1 MYRIFLVEDDETIAK
16 LVRRH
21 LEKWDYDVHVVQKF
35 DAVMS
40 EFASFDPQ
48 LVLMDIGLPFYNGYH
63 WCTEI
68 RRVSKV
74 PVVFLSSAADNMNIV
89 MAVSMGADDFIAKPF
104 DLDVLTVK
112 IQAIIRRCYDFGA
125 NNSVLEH
132 NGAMLNISDA
142 TITYDDKRLELT
154 KNELKI
160 LQTLFDNKERIVSR
174 SLLMEKLWESDA
186 YVDENTLSVNVNRLR
201 KKLDSIGLESFIVTK
216 KGLGYRLGWEVMAKI
231 QNKPH
236 LTNFIKQNYIWILMI
251 VTMSCIHL
259 LYMYLIGAR
268 KQDLVYAAVLDAIL
282 LLITV
287 LVGFFR
293 YSSKVKALSN
303 ALKRPVEEQ
312 AQLPEATDDVEIL
325 YHGLLENQSIAR
337 SESESSAAIRQ
348 SQMRDYYSMWVH
360 QIKTPISAMKL
371 LLEAEREELG
381 QLICDDE
388 QSQCQTADRT
398 GGNIGAAG
406 LNAALKQQ
414 AVLTELSDNMDS
426 LEDEL
431 FRIEEYVSM
440 ALQYQRVSSTENDFV
455 LEKVSVDGVIR
466 DTIKKYAKIMIRRHI
481 GINYSGTGQKVYTD
495 GKWLAFMLEQILS
508 NAIKYTPHGVVTIET
523 AEEKDRFFITIKDTG
538 IGIKAEDL
546 PRVFEKGYTGYNGHA
561 DKKAT
566 GIGLYLCRQMADKL
580 GHTIRME
587 SEIGKG
593 TKVWIGFDLDYADVR
608 D

>member
-1 MYRIFLVEDDETIAK
+1 
-16 LVRRH
+16 
-21 LEKWDYDVHVVQKF
+21 
-35 DAVMS
+35 
-40 EFASFDPQ
+40 
-48 LVLMDIGLPFYNGYH
+48 
-63 WCTEI
+63 
-68 RRVSKV
+68 
-74 PVVFLSSAADNMNIV
+74 
-89 MAVSMGADDFIAKPF
+89 
-104 DLDVLTVK
+104 
-112 IQAIIRRCYDFGA
+112 
-125 NNSVLEH
+125 
-132 NGAMLNISDA
+132 
-142 TITYDDKRLELT
+142 
-154 KNELKI
+154 
-160 LQTLFDNKERIVSR
+160 
-174 SLLMEKLWESDA
+174 
-186 YVDENTLSVNVNRLR
+186 
-201 KKLDSIGLESFIVTK
+201 
-216 KGLGYRLGWEVMAKI
+216 MAKI
-231 QNKPH
+231 QNKPY

-268 KQDLVYAAVLDAIL
+268 KQDVVYAAVLDAIL
-282 LLITV
+282 LLIIV

-303 ALKRPVEEQ
+303 ALERPVEEQ
-312 AQLPEATDDVEIL
+312 AQLPEATDDVEML
-325 YHGLLENQSIAR
+325 YHRLLENQSIAR

-348 SQMRDYYSMWVH
+348 SRMRDYYSMWVH

-381 QLICDDE
+381 QLMCDEE
-388 QSQCQTADRT
+388 QSQCRIADMN
-398 GGNIGAAG
+398 GCNISATELNISE
-406 LNAALKQQ
+406 LNASGKQQ
-414 AVLTELSDNMDS
+414 IVYTELSDNLDS
-426 LEDEL
+426 FEDEL

-455 LEKVSVDGVIR
+455 LEKISLDGVIR

-481 GINYSGTGQKVYTD
+481 GINYSGTKKQVYTD
-495 GKWLAFMLEQILS
+495 EKWLAFILEQILS
-508 NAIKYTPHGVVTIET
+508 NAIKYTPQGFVTIET

-587 SEIGKG
+587 SELGKG

>member
-1 MYRIFLVEDDETIAK
+1 
-16 LVRRH
+16 
-21 LEKWDYDVHVVQKF
+21 
-35 DAVMS
+35 
-40 EFASFDPQ
+40 
-48 LVLMDIGLPFYNGYH
+48 
-63 WCTEI
+63 
-68 RRVSKV
+68 
-74 PVVFLSSAADNMNIV
+74 
-89 MAVSMGADDFIAKPF
+89 
-104 DLDVLTVK
+104 
-112 IQAIIRRCYDFGA
+112 
-125 NNSVLEH
+125 
-132 NGAMLNISDA
+132 
-142 TITYDDKRLELT
+142 
-154 KNELKI
+154 
-160 LQTLFDNKERIVSR
+160 
-174 SLLMEKLWESDA
+174 
-186 YVDENTLSVNVNRLR
+186 
-201 KKLDSIGLESFIVTK
+201 
-216 KGLGYRLGWEVMAKI
+216 
-231 QNKPH
+231 
-236 LTNFIKQNYIWILMI
+236 MI

-303 ALKRPVEEQ
+303 ALERPVEEQ

-325 YHGLLENQSIAR
+325 YQRLLENQSIAR

-381 QLICDDE
+381 LLICDE
-388 QSQCQTADRT
+388 E
-398 GGNIGAAG
+398 
-406 LNAALKQQ
+406 QQ
-414 AVLTELSDNMDS
+414 ASLKELSDNVAS
-426 LEDEL
+426 FEDEL

-455 LEKVSVDGVIR
+455 HEKVSVDGVIR

-481 GINYSGTGQKVYTD
+481 EINYSGTGQEVYTD

-508 NAIKYTPHGVVTIET
+508 NAIKYTPQGVVTIET
-523 AEEKDRFFITIKDTG
+523 AEEKDWFFITIKDTG

-593 TKVWIGFDLDYADVR
+593 TKVWIGFDLDYSDVR

>member
-1 MYRIFLVEDDETIAK
+1 
-16 LVRRH
+16 
-21 LEKWDYDVHVVQKF
+21 
-35 DAVMS
+35 
-40 EFASFDPQ
+40 
-48 LVLMDIGLPFYNGYH
+48 
-63 WCTEI
+63 
-68 RRVSKV
+68 
-74 PVVFLSSAADNMNIV
+74 
-89 MAVSMGADDFIAKPF
+89 
-104 DLDVLTVK
+104 
-112 IQAIIRRCYDFGA
+112 
-125 NNSVLEH
+125 
-132 NGAMLNISDA
+132 
-142 TITYDDKRLELT
+142 
-154 KNELKI
+154 
-160 LQTLFDNKERIVSR
+160 
-174 SLLMEKLWESDA
+174 
-186 YVDENTLSVNVNRLR
+186 
-201 KKLDSIGLESFIVTK
+201 
-216 KGLGYRLGWEVMAKI
+216 
-231 QNKPH
+231 
-236 LTNFIKQNYIWILMI
+236 MI

-268 KQDLVYAAVLDAIL
+268 KQDLVYAAVLDAMIII
-282 LLITV
+282 ITV
-287 LVGFFR
+287 LAGFLG

-303 ALKRPVEEQ
+303 ALERPVEEQ
-312 AQLPEATDDVEIL
+312 AQLPEAADDVEML
-325 YHGLLENQSIAR
+325 YHRLLENQSIAR

-381 QLICDDE
+381 QLMCDDE
-388 QSQCQTADRT
+388 QSQC
-398 GGNIGAAG
+398 
-406 LNAALKQQ
+406 L
-414 AVLTELSDNMDS
+414 LSDNMDS
-426 LEDEL
+426 FEDEL

-481 GINYSGTGQKVYTD
+481 GMNYSGTVQEVYTD
-495 GKWLAFMLEQILS
+495 GKWLAFILEQLLS
-508 NAIKYTPHGVVTIET
+508 NAIKYTPQGGVTIET

-580 GHTIRME
+580 GHTIRIE

-593 TKVWIGFDLDYADVR
+593 TKVWIGFDLDYADTR

>member
-1 MYRIFLVEDDETIAK
+1 
-16 LVRRH
+16 
-21 LEKWDYDVHVVQKF
+21 
-35 DAVMS
+35 
-40 EFASFDPQ
+40 
-48 LVLMDIGLPFYNGYH
+48 
-63 WCTEI
+63 
-68 RRVSKV
+68 
-74 PVVFLSSAADNMNIV
+74 
-89 MAVSMGADDFIAKPF
+89 
-104 DLDVLTVK
+104 
-112 IQAIIRRCYDFGA
+112 
-125 NNSVLEH
+125 
-132 NGAMLNISDA
+132 
-142 TITYDDKRLELT
+142 
-154 KNELKI
+154 
-160 LQTLFDNKERIVSR
+160 
-174 SLLMEKLWESDA
+174 
-186 YVDENTLSVNVNRLR
+186 
-201 KKLDSIGLESFIVTK
+201 
-216 KGLGYRLGWEVMAKI
+216 
-231 QNKPH
+231 
-236 LTNFIKQNYIWILMI
+236 MI

-268 KQDLVYAAVLDAIL
+268 KQDLVYAAVLDVIL

-325 YHGLLENQSIAR
+325 YHRLLENQSIAR

-371 LLEAEREELG
+371 LLEVEREELG

-388 QSQCQTADRT
+388 QSQY
-398 GGNIGAAG
+398 
-406 LNAALKQQ
+406 L
-414 AVLTELSDNMDS
+414 LSDNMDS
-426 LEDEL
+426 FEDEL

-481 GINYSGTGQKVYTD
+481 GINYSGTGQEVYTD

-508 NAIKYTPHGVVTIET
+508 NAIKYTPQGVVTIET

-593 TKVWIGFDLDYADVR
+593 TKVWIGFDLDYSDVR

>member
-1 MYRIFLVEDDETIAK
+1 
-16 LVRRH
+16 
-21 LEKWDYDVHVVQKF
+21 
-35 DAVMS
+35 
-40 EFASFDPQ
+40 
-48 LVLMDIGLPFYNGYH
+48 
-63 WCTEI
+63 
-68 RRVSKV
+68 
-74 PVVFLSSAADNMNIV
+74 
-89 MAVSMGADDFIAKPF
+89 
-104 DLDVLTVK
+104 
-112 IQAIIRRCYDFGA
+112 
-125 NNSVLEH
+125 
-132 NGAMLNISDA
+132 
-142 TITYDDKRLELT
+142 
-154 KNELKI
+154 
-160 LQTLFDNKERIVSR
+160 
-174 SLLMEKLWESDA
+174 
-186 YVDENTLSVNVNRLR
+186 
-201 KKLDSIGLESFIVTK
+201 
-216 KGLGYRLGWEVMAKI
+216 
-231 QNKPH
+231 
-236 LTNFIKQNYIWILMI
+236 MI

-268 KQDLVYAAVLDAIL
+268 KQDVVYAAVLDAIL

-312 AQLPEATDDVEIL
+312 AQLPEAADDVEIL
-325 YHGLLENQSIAR
+325 YHRLLENQSIAR

-381 QLICDDE
+381 QLMCDDE
-388 QSQCQTADRT
+388 QSQC
-398 GGNIGAAG
+398 
-406 LNAALKQQ
+406 L
-414 AVLTELSDNMDS
+414 LSDNMDS
-426 LEDEL
+426 FEDEL
-431 FRIEEYVSM
+431 FRIEEYISM

-481 GINYSGTGQKVYTD
+481 GMNYSGTAQEVYTD

-508 NAIKYTPHGVVTIET
+508 NAIKYTPQGVVTIET
-523 AEEKDRFFITIKDTG
+523 AEEKYRFFITIKDTG

-593 TKVWIGFDLDYADVR
+593 TKVWIGFDLDYADTR

>member
-1 MYRIFLVEDDETIAK
+1 M
-16 LVRRH
+16 
-21 LEKWDYDVHVVQKF
+21 
-35 DAVMS
+35 
-40 EFASFDPQ
+40 
-48 LVLMDIGLPFYNGYH
+48 
-63 WCTEI
+63 
-68 RRVSKV
+68 
-74 PVVFLSSAADNMNIV
+74 
-89 MAVSMGADDFIAKPF
+89 
-104 DLDVLTVK
+104 
-112 IQAIIRRCYDFGA
+112 
-125 NNSVLEH
+125 
-132 NGAMLNISDA
+132 
-142 TITYDDKRLELT
+142 T
-154 KNELKI
+154 K
-160 LQTLFDNKERIVSR
+160 T
-174 SLLMEKLWESDA
+174 
-186 YVDENTLSVNVNRLR
+186 
-201 KKLDSIGLESFIVTK
+201 
-216 KGLGYRLGWEVMAKI
+216 

-251 VTMSCIHL
+251 ITMSCIHL

-268 KQDLVYAAVLDAIL
+268 KQDVVYAAVLDAIL

-325 YHGLLENQSIAR
+325 YHRLLENQSIAR
-337 SESESSAAIRQ
+337 SESESSAAVRQ
-348 SQMRDYYSMWVH
+348 SRMRDYYSMWVH

-381 QLICDDE
+381 QLICDEE
-388 QSQCQTADRT
+388 QSQCQTADMT
-398 GGNIGAAG
+398 GGNISATELNISE
-406 LNAALKQQ
+406 LNASGKQQ
-414 AVLTELSDNMDS
+414 IVYTELSDNLDS
-426 LEDEL
+426 FEDEL
-431 FRIEEYVSM
+431 FRIEEYVGM
-440 ALQYQRVSSTENDFV
+440 VLQYQRVSSTENDFV
-455 LEKVSVDGVIR
+455 LEKISLDGVIR

-481 GINYSGTGQKVYTD
+481 GINYSGTKKQVYTD
-495 GKWLAFMLEQILS
+495 EKWLAFILEQILS
-508 NAIKYTPHGVVTIET
+508 NAIKYTPQGFVTIET

-587 SEIGKG
+587 SELGKG
-593 TKVWIGFDLDYADVR
+593 TKVWIGFDLDYADTR

>member
-1 MYRIFLVEDDETIAK
+1 M
-16 LVRRH
+16 
-21 LEKWDYDVHVVQKF
+21 
-35 DAVMS
+35 
-40 EFASFDPQ
+40 
-48 LVLMDIGLPFYNGYH
+48 
-63 WCTEI
+63 
-68 RRVSKV
+68 
-74 PVVFLSSAADNMNIV
+74 
-89 MAVSMGADDFIAKPF
+89 
-104 DLDVLTVK
+104 
-112 IQAIIRRCYDFGA
+112 
-125 NNSVLEH
+125 
-132 NGAMLNISDA
+132 
-142 TITYDDKRLELT
+142 
-154 KNELKI
+154 
-160 LQTLFDNKERIVSR
+160 
-174 SLLMEKLWESDA
+174 
-186 YVDENTLSVNVNRLR
+186 
-201 KKLDSIGLESFIVTK
+201 
-216 KGLGYRLGWEVMAKI
+216 
-231 QNKPH
+231 
-236 LTNFIKQNYIWILMI
+236 

-312 AQLPEATDDVEIL
+312 AKLPEATDDVEML
-325 YHGLLENQSIAR
+325 YHRLLENQSIAR
-337 SESESSAAIRQ
+337 SEAESSAAIRQ

-388 QSQCQTADRT
+388 QSQY
-398 GGNIGAAG
+398 
-406 LNAALKQQ
+406 L
-414 AVLTELSDNMDS
+414 LSDNMDS
-426 LEDEL
+426 FEDEL

-440 ALQYQRVSSTENDFV
+440 ALQYQRVSSIENDFV

-481 GINYSGTGQKVYTD
+481 GINYSGTGQEVYTD

-508 NAIKYTPHGVVTIET
+508 NAIKYTPQGVVTIET

-593 TKVWIGFDLDYADVR
+593 TKVWIGFDLDYSDTR

>member
-1 MYRIFLVEDDETIAK
+1 
-16 LVRRH
+16 
-21 LEKWDYDVHVVQKF
+21 
-35 DAVMS
+35 
-40 EFASFDPQ
+40 
-48 LVLMDIGLPFYNGYH
+48 
-63 WCTEI
+63 
-68 RRVSKV
+68 
-74 PVVFLSSAADNMNIV
+74 
-89 MAVSMGADDFIAKPF
+89 
-104 DLDVLTVK
+104 
-112 IQAIIRRCYDFGA
+112 
-125 NNSVLEH
+125 
-132 NGAMLNISDA
+132 
-142 TITYDDKRLELT
+142 
-154 KNELKI
+154 
-160 LQTLFDNKERIVSR
+160 
-174 SLLMEKLWESDA
+174 
-186 YVDENTLSVNVNRLR
+186 
-201 KKLDSIGLESFIVTK
+201 
-216 KGLGYRLGWEVMAKI
+216 MAKI

-312 AQLPEATDDVEIL
+312 AQLPEATDDVEML

-381 QLICDDE
+381 QFICDDE
-388 QSQCQTADRT
+388 QSQCHIGDMT
-398 GGNIGAAG
+398 GGNIGAA
-406 LNAALKQQ
+406 LKQQ
-414 AVLTELSDNMDS
+414 AALTELSDNVAS
-426 LEDEL
+426 FEDEL

-466 DTIKKYAKIMIRRHI
+466 DTIKKYAIIMIRKHI
-481 GINYSGTGQKVYTD
+481 GIDYSGTGQEVYTD

-546 PRVFEKGYTGYNGHA
+546 LRVFEKGYTGYNGHA

-593 TKVWIGFDLDYADVR
+593 TKVWIGFELDYADVR

>member
-1 MYRIFLVEDDETIAK
+1 
-16 LVRRH
+16 
-21 LEKWDYDVHVVQKF
+21 
-35 DAVMS
+35 
-40 EFASFDPQ
+40 
-48 LVLMDIGLPFYNGYH
+48 
-63 WCTEI
+63 
-68 RRVSKV
+68 
-74 PVVFLSSAADNMNIV
+74 
-89 MAVSMGADDFIAKPF
+89 
-104 DLDVLTVK
+104 
-112 IQAIIRRCYDFGA
+112 
-125 NNSVLEH
+125 
-132 NGAMLNISDA
+132 
-142 TITYDDKRLELT
+142 
-154 KNELKI
+154 
-160 LQTLFDNKERIVSR
+160 
-174 SLLMEKLWESDA
+174 
-186 YVDENTLSVNVNRLR
+186 
-201 KKLDSIGLESFIVTK
+201 
-216 KGLGYRLGWEVMAKI
+216 MAKI
-231 QNKPH
+231 QNKPY

-268 KQDLVYAAVLDAIL
+268 KQDVVYAAVLDAIL
-282 LLITV
+282 LLIIV

-303 ALKRPVEEQ
+303 ALERPVEEQ
-312 AQLPEATDDVEIL
+312 AQLPEATDDVEML
-325 YHGLLENQSIAR
+325 YHRLLENQSIAR

-381 QLICDDE
+381 QLMCDDE
-388 QSQCQTADRT
+388 QSQY
-398 GGNIGAAG
+398 
-406 LNAALKQQ
+406 L
-414 AVLTELSDNMDS
+414 LSDNMDS
-426 LEDEL
+426 FEDEL

-481 GINYSGTGQKVYTD
+481 GINYSGTGQEVYTD

-508 NAIKYTPHGVVTIET
+508 NAIKYTPQGFVTIET

-593 TKVWIGFDLDYADVR
+593 TKVWIGFDLDYADTR

>member
-1 MYRIFLVEDDETIAK
+1 
-16 LVRRH
+16 
-21 LEKWDYDVHVVQKF
+21 
-35 DAVMS
+35 
-40 EFASFDPQ
+40 
-48 LVLMDIGLPFYNGYH
+48 
-63 WCTEI
+63 
-68 RRVSKV
+68 
-74 PVVFLSSAADNMNIV
+74 
-89 MAVSMGADDFIAKPF
+89 
-104 DLDVLTVK
+104 
-112 IQAIIRRCYDFGA
+112 
-125 NNSVLEH
+125 
-132 NGAMLNISDA
+132 
-142 TITYDDKRLELT
+142 
-154 KNELKI
+154 
-160 LQTLFDNKERIVSR
+160 
-174 SLLMEKLWESDA
+174 
-186 YVDENTLSVNVNRLR
+186 
-201 KKLDSIGLESFIVTK
+201 
-216 KGLGYRLGWEVMAKI
+216 MAKI

-236 LTNFIKQNYIWILMI
+236 LTNFIKRNYIWILMI

-325 YHGLLENQSIAR
+325 YHRLLENQSIAR

-371 LLEAEREELG
+371 LLEVEREELG

-388 QSQCQTADRT
+388 QSQY
-398 GGNIGAAG
+398 
-406 LNAALKQQ
+406 L
-414 AVLTELSDNMDS
+414 LSDNMDS
-426 LEDEL
+426 FEDEL

-481 GINYSGTGQKVYTD
+481 GINYSGTGQDVYTD
-495 GKWLAFMLEQILS
+495 GKWLAFILEQILS
-508 NAIKYTPHGVVTIET
+508 NAIKYTPQGFVTIET

-593 TKVWIGFDLDYADVR
+593 TKVWIGFDLDYSDVR

>member
-1 MYRIFLVEDDETIAK
+1 
-16 LVRRH
+16 
-21 LEKWDYDVHVVQKF
+21 
-35 DAVMS
+35 
-40 EFASFDPQ
+40 
-48 LVLMDIGLPFYNGYH
+48 
-63 WCTEI
+63 
-68 RRVSKV
+68 
-74 PVVFLSSAADNMNIV
+74 
-89 MAVSMGADDFIAKPF
+89 
-104 DLDVLTVK
+104 
-112 IQAIIRRCYDFGA
+112 
-125 NNSVLEH
+125 
-132 NGAMLNISDA
+132 
-142 TITYDDKRLELT
+142 
-154 KNELKI
+154 
-160 LQTLFDNKERIVSR
+160 
-174 SLLMEKLWESDA
+174 
-186 YVDENTLSVNVNRLR
+186 
-201 KKLDSIGLESFIVTK
+201 
-216 KGLGYRLGWEVMAKI
+216 MAKI

-236 LTNFIKQNYIWILMI
+236 LTNFIKRNYIWILMI

-325 YHGLLENQSIAR
+325 YHRLLENQSIAR

-381 QLICDDE
+381 QLMCDEE
-388 QSQCQTADRT
+388 QSQCRIADMN
-398 GGNIGAAG
+398 GCNISATELNISE
-406 LNAALKQQ
+406 LNASGKQQ
-414 AVLTELSDNMDS
+414 IVYTELSDNLDS
-426 LEDEL
+426 FEDEL

-455 LEKVSVDGVIR
+455 LEKISLDGVIR

-481 GINYSGTGQKVYTD
+481 GINYSGTKKQVYTD
-495 GKWLAFMLEQILS
+495 EKWLAFILEQILS
-508 NAIKYTPHGVVTIET
+508 NAIKYTPQGFVTIET

-587 SEIGKG
+587 SELGKG
-593 TKVWIGFDLDYADVR
+593 TKVWIGFDLDYADTR

>member
-1 MYRIFLVEDDETIAK
+1 
-16 LVRRH
+16 
-21 LEKWDYDVHVVQKF
+21 
-35 DAVMS
+35 
-40 EFASFDPQ
+40 
-48 LVLMDIGLPFYNGYH
+48 
-63 WCTEI
+63 
-68 RRVSKV
+68 
-74 PVVFLSSAADNMNIV
+74 
-89 MAVSMGADDFIAKPF
+89 
-104 DLDVLTVK
+104 
-112 IQAIIRRCYDFGA
+112 
-125 NNSVLEH
+125 
-132 NGAMLNISDA
+132 
-142 TITYDDKRLELT
+142 
-154 KNELKI
+154 
-160 LQTLFDNKERIVSR
+160 
-174 SLLMEKLWESDA
+174 
-186 YVDENTLSVNVNRLR
+186 
-201 KKLDSIGLESFIVTK
+201 
-216 KGLGYRLGWEVMAKI
+216 MAKT

-259 LYMYLIGAR
+259 LYMYLIGAS
-268 KQDLVYAAVLDAIL
+268 KQDVVYAAVLDAIL

-303 ALKRPVEEQ
+303 ALERPVEEQ
-312 AQLPEATDDVEIL
+312 AQLPEATDDVEML
-325 YHGLLENQSIAR
+325 YHRLLENQSIAR
-337 SESESSAAIRQ
+337 NESESSAAIRQ

-371 LLEAEREELG
+371 LLEAEREDLG

-388 QSQCQTADRT
+388 QSQC
-398 GGNIGAAG
+398 
-406 LNAALKQQ
+406 L
-414 AVLTELSDNMDS
+414 LSDNMDS
-426 LEDEL
+426 FEDEL

-481 GINYSGTGQKVYTD
+481 GMNYSGTVQEVYTD
-495 GKWLAFMLEQILS
+495 GKWLAFILEQLLS
-508 NAIKYTPHGVVTIET
+508 NAIKYTPQGFVKIET

-593 TKVWIGFDLDYADVR
+593 TKVWIGFDLDYADTR

>member
-1 MYRIFLVEDDETIAK
+1 
-16 LVRRH
+16 
-21 LEKWDYDVHVVQKF
+21 
-35 DAVMS
+35 
-40 EFASFDPQ
+40 
-48 LVLMDIGLPFYNGYH
+48 
-63 WCTEI
+63 
-68 RRVSKV
+68 
-74 PVVFLSSAADNMNIV
+74 
-89 MAVSMGADDFIAKPF
+89 
-104 DLDVLTVK
+104 
-112 IQAIIRRCYDFGA
+112 
-125 NNSVLEH
+125 
-132 NGAMLNISDA
+132 
-142 TITYDDKRLELT
+142 
-154 KNELKI
+154 
-160 LQTLFDNKERIVSR
+160 
-174 SLLMEKLWESDA
+174 
-186 YVDENTLSVNVNRLR
+186 
-201 KKLDSIGLESFIVTK
+201 
-216 KGLGYRLGWEVMAKI
+216 MAKI

-303 ALKRPVEEQ
+303 ALERPVEEQ

-325 YHGLLENQSIAR
+325 YHRLLENQSIAR

-381 QLICDDE
+381 QLMCDDE
-388 QSQCQTADRT
+388 QSQC
-398 GGNIGAAG
+398 
-406 LNAALKQQ
+406 L
-414 AVLTELSDNMDS
+414 LSDNMDS
-426 LEDEL
+426 FEDEL

-440 ALQYQRVSSTENDFV
+440 ALQYQRVSNTENDFV

-481 GINYSGTGQKVYTD
+481 GINYSGTGQEVYTD

-508 NAIKYTPHGVVTIET
+508 NAIKYTPQGVVTIET
-523 AEEKDRFFITIKDTG
+523 AEEKDRFFVTIKDTG

-593 TKVWIGFDLDYADVR
+593 TKVWIGFDLDYSDVR

>member
-1 MYRIFLVEDDETIAK
+1 
-16 LVRRH
+16 
-21 LEKWDYDVHVVQKF
+21 
-35 DAVMS
+35 
-40 EFASFDPQ
+40 
-48 LVLMDIGLPFYNGYH
+48 
-63 WCTEI
+63 
-68 RRVSKV
+68 
-74 PVVFLSSAADNMNIV
+74 
-89 MAVSMGADDFIAKPF
+89 
-104 DLDVLTVK
+104 
-112 IQAIIRRCYDFGA
+112 
-125 NNSVLEH
+125 
-132 NGAMLNISDA
+132 
-142 TITYDDKRLELT
+142 
-154 KNELKI
+154 
-160 LQTLFDNKERIVSR
+160 
-174 SLLMEKLWESDA
+174 
-186 YVDENTLSVNVNRLR
+186 
-201 KKLDSIGLESFIVTK
+201 
-216 KGLGYRLGWEVMAKI
+216 MAKT

-268 KQDLVYAAVLDAIL
+268 KQDVVYAAVLDAMIII
-282 LLITV
+282 ITV
-287 LVGFFR
+287 LAGFLG

-303 ALKRPVEEQ
+303 ALERPVEEQ
-312 AQLPEATDDVEIL
+312 AQLPEATDDVEML
-325 YHGLLENQSIAR
+325 YHRLLENQSIAR

-381 QLICDDE
+381 QLMCDDE
-388 QSQCQTADRT
+388 QSQC
-398 GGNIGAAG
+398 
-406 LNAALKQQ
+406 L
-414 AVLTELSDNMDS
+414 LSDNMDS
-426 LEDEL
+426 FEDEL

-481 GINYSGTGQKVYTD
+481 GMNYSGTVQEVYTD
-495 GKWLAFMLEQILS
+495 GKWLAFILEQLLS
-508 NAIKYTPHGVVTIET
+508 NAIKYTPKGFVKIET
-523 AEEKDRFFITIKDTG
+523 AKKANRFFITIKDTG

-593 TKVWIGFDLDYADVR
+593 TKVWIGFDLDYSDVR

>member
-1 MYRIFLVEDDETIAK
+1 
-16 LVRRH
+16 
-21 LEKWDYDVHVVQKF
+21 
-35 DAVMS
+35 
-40 EFASFDPQ
+40 
-48 LVLMDIGLPFYNGYH
+48 
-63 WCTEI
+63 
-68 RRVSKV
+68 
-74 PVVFLSSAADNMNIV
+74 
-89 MAVSMGADDFIAKPF
+89 
-104 DLDVLTVK
+104 
-112 IQAIIRRCYDFGA
+112 
-125 NNSVLEH
+125 
-132 NGAMLNISDA
+132 
-142 TITYDDKRLELT
+142 
-154 KNELKI
+154 
-160 LQTLFDNKERIVSR
+160 
-174 SLLMEKLWESDA
+174 
-186 YVDENTLSVNVNRLR
+186 
-201 KKLDSIGLESFIVTK
+201 
-216 KGLGYRLGWEVMAKI
+216 
-231 QNKPH
+231 
-236 LTNFIKQNYIWILMI
+236 MI

-268 KQDLVYAAVLDAIL
+268 KQDVVYAAVLDAMIII
-282 LLITV
+282 ITV
-287 LVGFFR
+287 LAGFLG

-303 ALKRPVEEQ
+303 ALERPVEEQ
-312 AQLPEATDDVEIL
+312 AQLPEAADDVEML
-325 YHGLLENQSIAR
+325 YHRLLENQSIAR

-381 QLICDDE
+381 QLMCDDE
-388 QSQCQTADRT
+388 QSQC
-398 GGNIGAAG
+398 
-406 LNAALKQQ
+406 L
-414 AVLTELSDNMDS
+414 LSDNMDS
-426 LEDEL
+426 FEDEL

-481 GINYSGTGQKVYTD
+481 GMNYSGTVQEVYTD
-495 GKWLAFMLEQILS
+495 GKWLAFILEQLLS
-508 NAIKYTPHGVVTIET
+508 NAIKYTPQGVVTIET

-593 TKVWIGFDLDYADVR
+593 TKVWIGFDLDYSDVR

>member
-1 MYRIFLVEDDETIAK
+1 
-16 LVRRH
+16 
-21 LEKWDYDVHVVQKF
+21 
-35 DAVMS
+35 
-40 EFASFDPQ
+40 
-48 LVLMDIGLPFYNGYH
+48 
-63 WCTEI
+63 
-68 RRVSKV
+68 
-74 PVVFLSSAADNMNIV
+74 
-89 MAVSMGADDFIAKPF
+89 
-104 DLDVLTVK
+104 
-112 IQAIIRRCYDFGA
+112 
-125 NNSVLEH
+125 
-132 NGAMLNISDA
+132 
-142 TITYDDKRLELT
+142 
-154 KNELKI
+154 
-160 LQTLFDNKERIVSR
+160 
-174 SLLMEKLWESDA
+174 
-186 YVDENTLSVNVNRLR
+186 
-201 KKLDSIGLESFIVTK
+201 
-216 KGLGYRLGWEVMAKI
+216 
-231 QNKPH
+231 
-236 LTNFIKQNYIWILMI
+236 MI

-268 KQDLVYAAVLDAIL
+268 KQDVVYAAVLDAIL

-312 AQLPEATDDVEIL
+312 AQLPEATDDVELL
-325 YHGLLENQSIAR
+325 YHRLLENQSIAR
-337 SESESSAAIRQ
+337 SESESSAAVRQ

-381 QLICDDE
+381 QLICDEE
-388 QSQCQTADRT
+388 QSQY
-398 GGNIGAAG
+398 
-406 LNAALKQQ
+406 L
-414 AVLTELSDNMDS
+414 LSDNLDS

-455 LEKVSVDGVIR
+455 LEKVSVDDIIR
-466 DTIKKYAKIMIRRHI
+466 DTIKKYAKVMIRRHI
-481 GINYSGTGQKVYTD
+481 GINYSGTGQEVYTD
-495 GKWLAFMLEQILS
+495 GKWLGFILEQILS
-508 NAIKYTPHGVVTIET
+508 NAIKYTPRGFVTIET

-580 GHTIRME
+580 GHTIRVE
-587 SEIGKG
+587 SELGKG
-593 TKVWIGFDLDYADVR
+593 TKVWIGFDLDYADTR

>member
-1 MYRIFLVEDDETIAK
+1 
-16 LVRRH
+16 
-21 LEKWDYDVHVVQKF
+21 
-35 DAVMS
+35 
-40 EFASFDPQ
+40 
-48 LVLMDIGLPFYNGYH
+48 
-63 WCTEI
+63 
-68 RRVSKV
+68 
-74 PVVFLSSAADNMNIV
+74 
-89 MAVSMGADDFIAKPF
+89 
-104 DLDVLTVK
+104 
-112 IQAIIRRCYDFGA
+112 
-125 NNSVLEH
+125 
-132 NGAMLNISDA
+132 
-142 TITYDDKRLELT
+142 
-154 KNELKI
+154 
-160 LQTLFDNKERIVSR
+160 
-174 SLLMEKLWESDA
+174 
-186 YVDENTLSVNVNRLR
+186 
-201 KKLDSIGLESFIVTK
+201 
-216 KGLGYRLGWEVMAKI
+216 MAKI

-268 KQDLVYAAVLDAIL
+268 KQDVVYAAVLDAIL

-312 AQLPEATDDVEIL
+312 AQLPEATDDVEML
-325 YHGLLENQSIAR
+325 YQRLLENQSIAR

-371 LLEAEREELG
+371 LLEVEREELG

-388 QSQCQTADRT
+388 QQAS
-398 GGNIGAAG
+398 
-406 LNAALKQQ
+406 LK
-414 AVLTELSDNMDS
+414 ELSDNVAS
-426 LEDEL
+426 FEDEL

-481 GINYSGTGQKVYTD
+481 GINYSGTGQEVYTD

-508 NAIKYTPHGVVTIET
+508 NAIKYTPQGFVTIET
-523 AEEKDRFFITIKDTG
+523 VEEKDRFFITIKDTG

-593 TKVWIGFDLDYADVR
+593 TKVWIGFDLDYADTR

>member
-1 MYRIFLVEDDETIAK
+1 
-16 LVRRH
+16 
-21 LEKWDYDVHVVQKF
+21 
-35 DAVMS
+35 
-40 EFASFDPQ
+40 
-48 LVLMDIGLPFYNGYH
+48 
-63 WCTEI
+63 
-68 RRVSKV
+68 
-74 PVVFLSSAADNMNIV
+74 
-89 MAVSMGADDFIAKPF
+89 
-104 DLDVLTVK
+104 
-112 IQAIIRRCYDFGA
+112 
-125 NNSVLEH
+125 
-132 NGAMLNISDA
+132 
-142 TITYDDKRLELT
+142 
-154 KNELKI
+154 
-160 LQTLFDNKERIVSR
+160 
-174 SLLMEKLWESDA
+174 
-186 YVDENTLSVNVNRLR
+186 
-201 KKLDSIGLESFIVTK
+201 
-216 KGLGYRLGWEVMAKI
+216 
-231 QNKPH
+231 
-236 LTNFIKQNYIWILMI
+236 MI

-303 ALKRPVEEQ
+303 ALKLPVEEQ

-325 YHGLLENQSIAR
+325 YHRLLENQSIAR

-381 QLICDDE
+381 LLICDDE
-388 QSQCQTADRT
+388 QSQY
-398 GGNIGAAG
+398 
-406 LNAALKQQ
+406 L
-414 AVLTELSDNMDS
+414 LSDNMDS
-426 LEDEL
+426 FEDEL

-481 GINYSGTGQKVYTD
+481 GINYSGTGQEVYTD

-508 NAIKYTPHGVVTIET
+508 NAIKYTPQGFVTIET

-593 TKVWIGFDLDYADVR
+593 TKVWIGFDLDYADTR

>member
-1 MYRIFLVEDDETIAK
+1 
-16 LVRRH
+16 
-21 LEKWDYDVHVVQKF
+21 
-35 DAVMS
+35 
-40 EFASFDPQ
+40 
-48 LVLMDIGLPFYNGYH
+48 
-63 WCTEI
+63 
-68 RRVSKV
+68 
-74 PVVFLSSAADNMNIV
+74 
-89 MAVSMGADDFIAKPF
+89 
-104 DLDVLTVK
+104 
-112 IQAIIRRCYDFGA
+112 
-125 NNSVLEH
+125 
-132 NGAMLNISDA
+132 
-142 TITYDDKRLELT
+142 
-154 KNELKI
+154 
-160 LQTLFDNKERIVSR
+160 
-174 SLLMEKLWESDA
+174 
-186 YVDENTLSVNVNRLR
+186 
-201 KKLDSIGLESFIVTK
+201 
-216 KGLGYRLGWEVMAKI
+216 
-231 QNKPH
+231 
-236 LTNFIKQNYIWILMI
+236 MI

-268 KQDLVYAAVLDAIL
+268 KQDVVYAAVLDAIL

-312 AQLPEATDDVEIL
+312 AQLPEATDDVEML
-325 YHGLLENQSIAR
+325 YQRLLENQSIAR

-371 LLEAEREELG
+371 LLEVEREELG

-388 QSQCQTADRT
+388 QSQY
-398 GGNIGAAG
+398 
-406 LNAALKQQ
+406 L
-414 AVLTELSDNMDS
+414 LSDNMDS
-426 LEDEL
+426 FEDEL
-431 FRIEEYVSM
+431 FRIEEYVGM

-481 GINYSGTGQKVYTD
+481 GINYSGTGQEVYTD

-508 NAIKYTPHGVVTIET
+508 NAIKYTPQGVVTIET

-593 TKVWIGFDLDYADVR
+593 TKVWIGFDLDYADTR

>member
-1 MYRIFLVEDDETIAK
+1 
-16 LVRRH
+16 
-21 LEKWDYDVHVVQKF
+21 
-35 DAVMS
+35 
-40 EFASFDPQ
+40 
-48 LVLMDIGLPFYNGYH
+48 
-63 WCTEI
+63 
-68 RRVSKV
+68 
-74 PVVFLSSAADNMNIV
+74 
-89 MAVSMGADDFIAKPF
+89 
-104 DLDVLTVK
+104 
-112 IQAIIRRCYDFGA
+112 
-125 NNSVLEH
+125 
-132 NGAMLNISDA
+132 
-142 TITYDDKRLELT
+142 
-154 KNELKI
+154 
-160 LQTLFDNKERIVSR
+160 
-174 SLLMEKLWESDA
+174 
-186 YVDENTLSVNVNRLR
+186 
-201 KKLDSIGLESFIVTK
+201 
-216 KGLGYRLGWEVMAKI
+216 MAKI
-231 QNKPH
+231 QNKPY

-268 KQDLVYAAVLDAIL
+268 KQDVVYAAVLDAIL
-282 LLITV
+282 LLIIV

-303 ALKRPVEEQ
+303 ALERPVEEQ
-312 AQLPEATDDVEIL
+312 AQLPEATDDVEML
-325 YHGLLENQSIAR
+325 YHRLLENQSIAR
-337 SESESSAAIRQ
+337 SESESSAAVRQ
-348 SQMRDYYSMWVH
+348 SRMRDYYSMWVH

-371 LLEAEREELG
+371 LLEAEREEHG

-388 QSQCQTADRT
+388 QSQY
-398 GGNIGAAG
+398 
-406 LNAALKQQ
+406 L
-414 AVLTELSDNMDS
+414 LSDNMDS
-426 LEDEL
+426 FEDEL

-481 GINYSGTGQKVYTD
+481 GINYSGTGQEVYTD
-495 GKWLAFMLEQILS
+495 GKWLAFILEQILS
-508 NAIKYTPHGVVTIET
+508 NAIKYTPQGFVTIET

-587 SEIGKG
+587 SELGKG
-593 TKVWIGFDLDYADVR
+593 TKVWIGIDLDYADTR

>member
-1 MYRIFLVEDDETIAK
+1 
-16 LVRRH
+16 
-21 LEKWDYDVHVVQKF
+21 
-35 DAVMS
+35 
-40 EFASFDPQ
+40 
-48 LVLMDIGLPFYNGYH
+48 
-63 WCTEI
+63 
-68 RRVSKV
+68 
-74 PVVFLSSAADNMNIV
+74 
-89 MAVSMGADDFIAKPF
+89 
-104 DLDVLTVK
+104 
-112 IQAIIRRCYDFGA
+112 
-125 NNSVLEH
+125 
-132 NGAMLNISDA
+132 
-142 TITYDDKRLELT
+142 
-154 KNELKI
+154 
-160 LQTLFDNKERIVSR
+160 
-174 SLLMEKLWESDA
+174 
-186 YVDENTLSVNVNRLR
+186 
-201 KKLDSIGLESFIVTK
+201 
-216 KGLGYRLGWEVMAKI
+216 MAKI

-268 KQDLVYAAVLDAIL
+268 KQDVVYAAVLDAIL
-282 LLITV
+282 LLITA
-287 LVGFFR
+287 LIGFFR

-325 YHGLLENQSIAR
+325 YHRLLENQSIAR

-348 SQMRDYYSMWVH
+348 SRMRDYYSMWVH

-381 QLICDDE
+381 LLICDE
-388 QSQCQTADRT
+388 E
-398 GGNIGAAG
+398 
-406 LNAALKQQ
+406 QQ
-414 AVLTELSDNMDS
+414 ASLKELSDNVAS
-426 LEDEL
+426 FEDEL

-481 GINYSGTGQKVYTD
+481 GINYSGTGQEVYTD

-508 NAIKYTPHGVVTIET
+508 NAIKYTPQGFVTIET

-593 TKVWIGFDLDYADVR
+593 TKVWIGFDLDYADTR

>member
-1 MYRIFLVEDDETIAK
+1 
-16 LVRRH
+16 
-21 LEKWDYDVHVVQKF
+21 
-35 DAVMS
+35 
-40 EFASFDPQ
+40 
-48 LVLMDIGLPFYNGYH
+48 
-63 WCTEI
+63 
-68 RRVSKV
+68 
-74 PVVFLSSAADNMNIV
+74 
-89 MAVSMGADDFIAKPF
+89 
-104 DLDVLTVK
+104 
-112 IQAIIRRCYDFGA
+112 
-125 NNSVLEH
+125 
-132 NGAMLNISDA
+132 
-142 TITYDDKRLELT
+142 
-154 KNELKI
+154 
-160 LQTLFDNKERIVSR
+160 
-174 SLLMEKLWESDA
+174 
-186 YVDENTLSVNVNRLR
+186 
-201 KKLDSIGLESFIVTK
+201 
-216 KGLGYRLGWEVMAKI
+216 MAKI

-325 YHGLLENQSIAR
+325 YHRLLENQSIAR

-381 QLICDDE
+381 QFICDDE
-388 QSQCQTADRT
+388 QSQCHIGDMT

-426 LEDEL
+426 FEDEL

-481 GINYSGTGQKVYTD
+481 GINYSGTGQVVYTD
-495 GKWLAFMLEQILS
+495 GKWIAFMLEQILS
-508 NAIKYTPHGVVTIET
+508 NAIKYTPQGFVTIET

-593 TKVWIGFDLDYADVR
+593 TKVWIGFDLDYADTR

>member
-1 MYRIFLVEDDETIAK
+1 
-16 LVRRH
+16 
-21 LEKWDYDVHVVQKF
+21 
-35 DAVMS
+35 
-40 EFASFDPQ
+40 
-48 LVLMDIGLPFYNGYH
+48 
-63 WCTEI
+63 
-68 RRVSKV
+68 
-74 PVVFLSSAADNMNIV
+74 
-89 MAVSMGADDFIAKPF
+89 
-104 DLDVLTVK
+104 
-112 IQAIIRRCYDFGA
+112 
-125 NNSVLEH
+125 
-132 NGAMLNISDA
+132 
-142 TITYDDKRLELT
+142 
-154 KNELKI
+154 
-160 LQTLFDNKERIVSR
+160 
-174 SLLMEKLWESDA
+174 
-186 YVDENTLSVNVNRLR
+186 
-201 KKLDSIGLESFIVTK
+201 
-216 KGLGYRLGWEVMAKI
+216 MAKI

-312 AQLPEATDDVEIL
+312 AQLPEATDDVEML
-325 YHGLLENQSIAR
+325 YHRLLENQSIAR

-388 QSQCQTADRT
+388 QSQC
-398 GGNIGAAG
+398 
-406 LNAALKQQ
+406 L
-414 AVLTELSDNMDS
+414 LSDNMDS
-426 LEDEL
+426 FEDEL

-481 GINYSGTGQKVYTD
+481 GMNYSGTGQEVYTD

-508 NAIKYTPHGVVTIET
+508 NAIKYTPQGVVTIET

-593 TKVWIGFDLDYADVR
+593 TKVWIGFDLDYADTR

>member
-1 MYRIFLVEDDETIAK
+1 
-16 LVRRH
+16 
-21 LEKWDYDVHVVQKF
+21 
-35 DAVMS
+35 
-40 EFASFDPQ
+40 
-48 LVLMDIGLPFYNGYH
+48 
-63 WCTEI
+63 
-68 RRVSKV
+68 
-74 PVVFLSSAADNMNIV
+74 
-89 MAVSMGADDFIAKPF
+89 
-104 DLDVLTVK
+104 
-112 IQAIIRRCYDFGA
+112 
-125 NNSVLEH
+125 
-132 NGAMLNISDA
+132 
-142 TITYDDKRLELT
+142 
-154 KNELKI
+154 
-160 LQTLFDNKERIVSR
+160 
-174 SLLMEKLWESDA
+174 
-186 YVDENTLSVNVNRLR
+186 
-201 KKLDSIGLESFIVTK
+201 
-216 KGLGYRLGWEVMAKI
+216 MAKT

-268 KQDLVYAAVLDAIL
+268 KQDVVYAAVLDAIL

-312 AQLPEATDDVEIL
+312 AQLPEATDDVEML
-325 YHGLLENQSIAR
+325 YQRLLENQSIAR

-371 LLEAEREELG
+371 LLEVEREELG

-388 QSQCQTADRT
+388 QSQY
-398 GGNIGAAG
+398 
-406 LNAALKQQ
+406 L
-414 AVLTELSDNMDS
+414 LSDNMDS
-426 LEDEL
+426 FEDEL
-431 FRIEEYVSM
+431 FRIEEYVGM

-481 GINYSGTGQKVYTD
+481 GINYSGTGQEVYTD

-508 NAIKYTPHGVVTIET
+508 NAIKYTPQGFVTIET

-593 TKVWIGFDLDYADVR
+593 TKVWIGFDLDYADTR

>member
-1 MYRIFLVEDDETIAK
+1 
-16 LVRRH
+16 
-21 LEKWDYDVHVVQKF
+21 
-35 DAVMS
+35 
-40 EFASFDPQ
+40 
-48 LVLMDIGLPFYNGYH
+48 
-63 WCTEI
+63 
-68 RRVSKV
+68 
-74 PVVFLSSAADNMNIV
+74 
-89 MAVSMGADDFIAKPF
+89 
-104 DLDVLTVK
+104 
-112 IQAIIRRCYDFGA
+112 
-125 NNSVLEH
+125 
-132 NGAMLNISDA
+132 
-142 TITYDDKRLELT
+142 
-154 KNELKI
+154 
-160 LQTLFDNKERIVSR
+160 
-174 SLLMEKLWESDA
+174 
-186 YVDENTLSVNVNRLR
+186 
-201 KKLDSIGLESFIVTK
+201 
-216 KGLGYRLGWEVMAKI
+216 MAKI

-282 LLITV
+282 LLVTV

-325 YHGLLENQSIAR
+325 YHRLLENQSIAR

-381 QLICDDE
+381 LLICDE
-388 QSQCQTADRT
+388 E
-398 GGNIGAAG
+398 
-406 LNAALKQQ
+406 QQ
-414 AVLTELSDNMDS
+414 ASLKELSDNVAS
-426 LEDEL
+426 FEDEL
-431 FRIEEYVSM
+431 FRIEEYVGM

-481 GINYSGTGQKVYTD
+481 GINYSGTGQEVYTD

-508 NAIKYTPHGVVTIET
+508 NAIKYTPRGFVTIET

-593 TKVWIGFDLDYADVR
+593 TKVWIGFDLDYADTR

>member
-1 MYRIFLVEDDETIAK
+1 
-16 LVRRH
+16 
-21 LEKWDYDVHVVQKF
+21 
-35 DAVMS
+35 
-40 EFASFDPQ
+40 
-48 LVLMDIGLPFYNGYH
+48 
-63 WCTEI
+63 
-68 RRVSKV
+68 
-74 PVVFLSSAADNMNIV
+74 
-89 MAVSMGADDFIAKPF
+89 
-104 DLDVLTVK
+104 
-112 IQAIIRRCYDFGA
+112 
-125 NNSVLEH
+125 
-132 NGAMLNISDA
+132 
-142 TITYDDKRLELT
+142 
-154 KNELKI
+154 
-160 LQTLFDNKERIVSR
+160 
-174 SLLMEKLWESDA
+174 
-186 YVDENTLSVNVNRLR
+186 
-201 KKLDSIGLESFIVTK
+201 
-216 KGLGYRLGWEVMAKI
+216 MAKI

-312 AQLPEATDDVEIL
+312 AQLPEAPDDVEML
-325 YHGLLENQSIAR
+325 YHGLLETQSIAR

-381 QLICDDE
+381 QFICDDE
-388 QSQCQTADRT
+388 QSQCHIGDMT
-398 GGNIGAAG
+398 GGNIGAA
-406 LNAALKQQ
+406 LKQQ
-414 AVLTELSDNMDS
+414 AALTELSDIVAS
-426 LEDEL
+426 FEDEL
-431 FRIEEYVSM
+431 FRIEEDVSM

-481 GINYSGTGQKVYTD
+481 GIDYSGTGQEVYTD

>member
-1 MYRIFLVEDDETIAK
+1 
-16 LVRRH
+16 
-21 LEKWDYDVHVVQKF
+21 
-35 DAVMS
+35 
-40 EFASFDPQ
+40 
-48 LVLMDIGLPFYNGYH
+48 
-63 WCTEI
+63 
-68 RRVSKV
+68 
-74 PVVFLSSAADNMNIV
+74 
-89 MAVSMGADDFIAKPF
+89 
-104 DLDVLTVK
+104 
-112 IQAIIRRCYDFGA
+112 
-125 NNSVLEH
+125 
-132 NGAMLNISDA
+132 
-142 TITYDDKRLELT
+142 
-154 KNELKI
+154 
-160 LQTLFDNKERIVSR
+160 
-174 SLLMEKLWESDA
+174 
-186 YVDENTLSVNVNRLR
+186 
-201 KKLDSIGLESFIVTK
+201 
-216 KGLGYRLGWEVMAKI
+216 
-231 QNKPH
+231 
-236 LTNFIKQNYIWILMI
+236 MI

-268 KQDLVYAAVLDAIL
+268 KQDMVYAAVLDAIL

-325 YHGLLENQSIAR
+325 YHRLLENQSIAR
-337 SESESSAAIRQ
+337 SGSESSAAVRQ
-348 SQMRDYYSMWVH
+348 SRMRDYYSMWVH

-381 QLICDDE
+381 QLMCDE
-388 QSQCQTADRT
+388 EP
-398 GGNIGAAG
+398 
-406 LNAALKQQ
+406 Q
-414 AVLTELSDNMDS
+414 ATLTELSDNLDS
-426 LEDEL
+426 FEDEL
-431 FRIEEYVSM
+431 FRIEEYVGM

-481 GINYSGTGQKVYTD
+481 GINYSGTKKQVYTD
-495 GKWLAFMLEQILS
+495 EKWLAFILEQILS
-508 NAIKYTPHGVVTIET
+508 NAIKYTPQGFVTIET

-593 TKVWIGFDLDYADVR
+593 TKVWIGFDLDYADTR

>member
-1 MYRIFLVEDDETIAK
+1 
-16 LVRRH
+16 
-21 LEKWDYDVHVVQKF
+21 
-35 DAVMS
+35 
-40 EFASFDPQ
+40 
-48 LVLMDIGLPFYNGYH
+48 
-63 WCTEI
+63 
-68 RRVSKV
+68 
-74 PVVFLSSAADNMNIV
+74 
-89 MAVSMGADDFIAKPF
+89 
-104 DLDVLTVK
+104 
-112 IQAIIRRCYDFGA
+112 
-125 NNSVLEH
+125 
-132 NGAMLNISDA
+132 
-142 TITYDDKRLELT
+142 
-154 KNELKI
+154 
-160 LQTLFDNKERIVSR
+160 
-174 SLLMEKLWESDA
+174 
-186 YVDENTLSVNVNRLR
+186 
-201 KKLDSIGLESFIVTK
+201 
-216 KGLGYRLGWEVMAKI
+216 
-231 QNKPH
+231 
-236 LTNFIKQNYIWILMI
+236 MI

-325 YHGLLENQSIAR
+325 YHRLLENQSIAR

-388 QSQCQTADRT
+388 QSQC
-398 GGNIGAAG
+398 
-406 LNAALKQQ
+406 L
-414 AVLTELSDNMDS
+414 LSDNMDS
-426 LEDEL
+426 FEDEL

-593 TKVWIGFDLDYADVR
+593 TKVWIGFDMDYADTR

>member
-1 MYRIFLVEDDETIAK
+1 
-16 LVRRH
+16 
-21 LEKWDYDVHVVQKF
+21 
-35 DAVMS
+35 
-40 EFASFDPQ
+40 
-48 LVLMDIGLPFYNGYH
+48 
-63 WCTEI
+63 
-68 RRVSKV
+68 
-74 PVVFLSSAADNMNIV
+74 
-89 MAVSMGADDFIAKPF
+89 
-104 DLDVLTVK
+104 
-112 IQAIIRRCYDFGA
+112 
-125 NNSVLEH
+125 
-132 NGAMLNISDA
+132 
-142 TITYDDKRLELT
+142 
-154 KNELKI
+154 
-160 LQTLFDNKERIVSR
+160 
-174 SLLMEKLWESDA
+174 
-186 YVDENTLSVNVNRLR
+186 
-201 KKLDSIGLESFIVTK
+201 
-216 KGLGYRLGWEVMAKI
+216 
-231 QNKPH
+231 
-236 LTNFIKQNYIWILMI
+236 MI

-268 KQDLVYAAVLDAIL
+268 KQDVVYAAVLDAMIII
-282 LLITV
+282 ITV
-287 LVGFFR
+287 LAGFLG

-303 ALKRPVEEQ
+303 ALERPVEEQ
-312 AQLPEATDDVEIL
+312 AQLPEATDDVEML
-325 YHGLLENQSIAR
+325 YHRLLENQSIAR

-371 LLEAEREELG
+371 LLEAEREDLG

-388 QSQCQTADRT
+388 QSQC
-398 GGNIGAAG
+398 
-406 LNAALKQQ
+406 L
-414 AVLTELSDNMDS
+414 LSDNMDS
-426 LEDEL
+426 FEDEL

-481 GINYSGTGQKVYTD
+481 GMNYSGTVQEVYTD
-495 GKWLAFMLEQILS
+495 GKWLAFILEQLLS
-508 NAIKYTPHGVVTIET
+508 NAIKYTPQGFVKIET

-593 TKVWIGFDLDYADVR
+593 TKVWIGFDLDYADTR

>member
-1 MYRIFLVEDDETIAK
+1 
-16 LVRRH
+16 
-21 LEKWDYDVHVVQKF
+21 
-35 DAVMS
+35 
-40 EFASFDPQ
+40 
-48 LVLMDIGLPFYNGYH
+48 
-63 WCTEI
+63 
-68 RRVSKV
+68 
-74 PVVFLSSAADNMNIV
+74 
-89 MAVSMGADDFIAKPF
+89 
-104 DLDVLTVK
+104 
-112 IQAIIRRCYDFGA
+112 
-125 NNSVLEH
+125 
-132 NGAMLNISDA
+132 
-142 TITYDDKRLELT
+142 
-154 KNELKI
+154 
-160 LQTLFDNKERIVSR
+160 
-174 SLLMEKLWESDA
+174 
-186 YVDENTLSVNVNRLR
+186 
-201 KKLDSIGLESFIVTK
+201 
-216 KGLGYRLGWEVMAKI
+216 
-231 QNKPH
+231 
-236 LTNFIKQNYIWILMI
+236 MI

-303 ALKRPVEEQ
+303 ALNRPVEEQ

-325 YHGLLENQSIAR
+325 YHRLLENQSIAR
-337 SESESSAAIRQ
+337 SESESGAAIRQ

-388 QSQCQTADRT
+388 QSQCHIGDMT

-406 LNAALKQQ
+406 F
-414 AVLTELSDNMDS
+414 
-426 LEDEL
+426 EDEL

-440 ALQYQRVSSTENDFV
+440 ALQYKRVSSTENDFV

-481 GINYSGTGQKVYTD
+481 GINYSGTGQVVYTD

-508 NAIKYTPHGVVTIET
+508 NAIKYTPQGVVTIET
-523 AEEKDRFFITIKDTG
+523 AEEKDRFFIIIKDTG

>member
-1 MYRIFLVEDDETIAK
+1 
-16 LVRRH
+16 
-21 LEKWDYDVHVVQKF
+21 
-35 DAVMS
+35 
-40 EFASFDPQ
+40 
-48 LVLMDIGLPFYNGYH
+48 
-63 WCTEI
+63 
-68 RRVSKV
+68 
-74 PVVFLSSAADNMNIV
+74 
-89 MAVSMGADDFIAKPF
+89 
-104 DLDVLTVK
+104 
-112 IQAIIRRCYDFGA
+112 
-125 NNSVLEH
+125 
-132 NGAMLNISDA
+132 
-142 TITYDDKRLELT
+142 
-154 KNELKI
+154 
-160 LQTLFDNKERIVSR
+160 
-174 SLLMEKLWESDA
+174 
-186 YVDENTLSVNVNRLR
+186 
-201 KKLDSIGLESFIVTK
+201 
-216 KGLGYRLGWEVMAKI
+216 MAKT

-251 VTMSCIHL
+251 IIMSCIHM

-268 KQDLVYAAVLDAIL
+268 KQDMVYAAVLDAIL

-325 YHGLLENQSIAR
+325 YHRLLENQSIAR
-337 SESESSAAIRQ
+337 SESESSAAVRQ
-348 SQMRDYYSMWVH
+348 SRMRDYYSMWVH

-381 QLICDDE
+381 QLICDEE
-388 QSQCQTADRT
+388 QSQCQTADMT
-398 GGNIGAAG
+398 GGNIIAAG
-406 LNAALKQQ
+406 LNIVGLNDAAKQQ
-414 AVLTELSDNMDS
+414 AAFKELSDNLDS
-426 LEDEL
+426 FEDEL
-431 FRIEEYVSM
+431 FRIEEYVGM

-455 LEKVSVDGVIR
+455 LEKISLDGVIR

-481 GINYSGTGQKVYTD
+481 GINYSGTKKQVYTD
-495 GKWLAFMLEQILS
+495 EKWLAFILEQILS
-508 NAIKYTPHGVVTIET
+508 NAIKYTPQGVVTIET

-546 PRVFEKGYTGYNGHA
+546 PRVFEKGYTGYNGRA

-587 SEIGKG
+587 SELGKG
-593 TKVWIGFDLDYADVR
+593 TKVWIGFDLDYSDVR

>member
-1 MYRIFLVEDDETIAK
+1 
-16 LVRRH
+16 
-21 LEKWDYDVHVVQKF
+21 
-35 DAVMS
+35 
-40 EFASFDPQ
+40 
-48 LVLMDIGLPFYNGYH
+48 
-63 WCTEI
+63 
-68 RRVSKV
+68 
-74 PVVFLSSAADNMNIV
+74 
-89 MAVSMGADDFIAKPF
+89 
-104 DLDVLTVK
+104 
-112 IQAIIRRCYDFGA
+112 
-125 NNSVLEH
+125 
-132 NGAMLNISDA
+132 
-142 TITYDDKRLELT
+142 
-154 KNELKI
+154 
-160 LQTLFDNKERIVSR
+160 
-174 SLLMEKLWESDA
+174 
-186 YVDENTLSVNVNRLR
+186 
-201 KKLDSIGLESFIVTK
+201 
-216 KGLGYRLGWEVMAKI
+216 MAKT

-268 KQDLVYAAVLDAIL
+268 KQDMVYAAVLDAIL

-303 ALKRPVEEQ
+303 ALERPVEEQ
-312 AQLPEATDDVEIL
+312 AKLPEATDDVEML
-325 YHGLLENQSIAR
+325 YHRLLENQSIAR
-337 SESESSAAIRQ
+337 SEAESSAAIRQ

-388 QSQCQTADRT
+388 QSQY
-398 GGNIGAAG
+398 
-406 LNAALKQQ
+406 L
-414 AVLTELSDNMDS
+414 LSDNMDS
-426 LEDEL
+426 FEDEL

-481 GINYSGTGQKVYTD
+481 GINYSGTGQEVYTD

-508 NAIKYTPHGVVTIET
+508 NAIKYTPQGVVTIET

-593 TKVWIGFDLDYADVR
+593 TKVWIGFDLDYADTR

>member
-1 MYRIFLVEDDETIAK
+1 
-16 LVRRH
+16 
-21 LEKWDYDVHVVQKF
+21 
-35 DAVMS
+35 
-40 EFASFDPQ
+40 
-48 LVLMDIGLPFYNGYH
+48 
-63 WCTEI
+63 
-68 RRVSKV
+68 
-74 PVVFLSSAADNMNIV
+74 
-89 MAVSMGADDFIAKPF
+89 
-104 DLDVLTVK
+104 
-112 IQAIIRRCYDFGA
+112 
-125 NNSVLEH
+125 
-132 NGAMLNISDA
+132 
-142 TITYDDKRLELT
+142 
-154 KNELKI
+154 
-160 LQTLFDNKERIVSR
+160 
-174 SLLMEKLWESDA
+174 
-186 YVDENTLSVNVNRLR
+186 
-201 KKLDSIGLESFIVTK
+201 
-216 KGLGYRLGWEVMAKI
+216 MAKT

-268 KQDLVYAAVLDAIL
+268 KQDVVYAAVLDAMIII
-282 LLITV
+282 ITV
-287 LVGFFR
+287 LAGFLG

-303 ALKRPVEEQ
+303 ALERPVEEQ
-312 AQLPEATDDVEIL
+312 AQLPEATDDVEML
-325 YHGLLENQSIAR
+325 YHRLLENQSIAR

-381 QLICDDE
+381 QLMCDDE
-388 QSQCQTADRT
+388 QSQY
-398 GGNIGAAG
+398 
-406 LNAALKQQ
+406 L
-414 AVLTELSDNMDS
+414 LSDNMDS
-426 LEDEL
+426 FEDEL

-481 GINYSGTGQKVYTD
+481 GINYSGTGQEVYTD

-508 NAIKYTPHGVVTIET
+508 NAIKYTPQGVVTIET

-593 TKVWIGFDLDYADVR
+593 TKVWIGFDLDYADTR

>member
-1 MYRIFLVEDDETIAK
+1 
-16 LVRRH
+16 
-21 LEKWDYDVHVVQKF
+21 
-35 DAVMS
+35 
-40 EFASFDPQ
+40 
-48 LVLMDIGLPFYNGYH
+48 
-63 WCTEI
+63 
-68 RRVSKV
+68 
-74 PVVFLSSAADNMNIV
+74 
-89 MAVSMGADDFIAKPF
+89 
-104 DLDVLTVK
+104 
-112 IQAIIRRCYDFGA
+112 
-125 NNSVLEH
+125 
-132 NGAMLNISDA
+132 
-142 TITYDDKRLELT
+142 
-154 KNELKI
+154 
-160 LQTLFDNKERIVSR
+160 
-174 SLLMEKLWESDA
+174 
-186 YVDENTLSVNVNRLR
+186 
-201 KKLDSIGLESFIVTK
+201 
-216 KGLGYRLGWEVMAKI
+216 
-231 QNKPH
+231 
-236 LTNFIKQNYIWILMI
+236 MI

-268 KQDLVYAAVLDAIL
+268 KQDVVYAAVLDAIL

-325 YHGLLENQSIAR
+325 YHRLLENQSIAR

-348 SQMRDYYSMWVH
+348 SRMRDYYSMWVH

-381 QLICDDE
+381 LLICE
-388 QSQCQTADRT
+388 EE
-398 GGNIGAAG
+398 
-406 LNAALKQQ
+406 QQ
-414 AVLTELSDNMDS
+414 ASLKELSDNVAS
-426 LEDEL
+426 FEDEL

-481 GINYSGTGQKVYTD
+481 GINYSGTGQEVYTD
-495 GKWLAFMLEQILS
+495 GKWLEFILELILS
-508 NAIKYTPHGVVTIET
+508 NAIKYTPQGVVTIET

>member
-1 MYRIFLVEDDETIAK
+1 
-16 LVRRH
+16 
-21 LEKWDYDVHVVQKF
+21 
-35 DAVMS
+35 
-40 EFASFDPQ
+40 
-48 LVLMDIGLPFYNGYH
+48 
-63 WCTEI
+63 
-68 RRVSKV
+68 
-74 PVVFLSSAADNMNIV
+74 
-89 MAVSMGADDFIAKPF
+89 
-104 DLDVLTVK
+104 
-112 IQAIIRRCYDFGA
+112 
-125 NNSVLEH
+125 
-132 NGAMLNISDA
+132 
-142 TITYDDKRLELT
+142 
-154 KNELKI
+154 
-160 LQTLFDNKERIVSR
+160 
-174 SLLMEKLWESDA
+174 
-186 YVDENTLSVNVNRLR
+186 
-201 KKLDSIGLESFIVTK
+201 
-216 KGLGYRLGWEVMAKI
+216 
-231 QNKPH
+231 
-236 LTNFIKQNYIWILMI
+236 MI

-268 KQDLVYAAVLDAIL
+268 KQDVVYAAVLDAIL

-312 AQLPEATDDVEIL
+312 AQLPEATDDVEML
-325 YHGLLENQSIAR
+325 YQRLLENQSIAR

-371 LLEAEREELG
+371 LLEVEREELG

-388 QSQCQTADRT
+388 QSQY
-398 GGNIGAAG
+398 
-406 LNAALKQQ
+406 L
-414 AVLTELSDNMDS
+414 LSDNMDS
-426 LEDEL
+426 FEDEL

-481 GINYSGTGQKVYTD
+481 GINYSGTGQDVYTD

-508 NAIKYTPHGVVTIET
+508 NAIKYTPQGFVTIET

-593 TKVWIGFDLDYADVR
+593 TKVWIGFDLDYADTR